1 MRDKDKEYIDF
12 DSSIKP
18 QDLLNAVQEKQN
30 DFSGKQWGFRRDSNN
45 TIKVPDILA
54 KITKWIERFIEV
66 GDVAIQYDPGHAAL
80 PWAAVRFILK
90 VGHNFWLLALG
101 LTAQVS
107 VNDTEKYAVVL
118 EGVEIIS
125 NLLVRYDIYTT
136 LYLGDKAKTTDEMR
150 RCMVELYIS
159 VLSFLAKARRFYE
172 RTNASKCYFYWTQR
186 TVIMS

>member
-1 MRDKDKEYIDF
+1 M
-12 DSSIKP
+12 
-18 QDLLNAVQEKQN
+18 
-30 DFSGKQWGFRRDSNN
+30 
-45 TIKVPDILA
+45 
-54 KITKWIERFIEV
+54 
-66 GDVAIQYDPGHAAL
+66 

-90 VGHNFWLLALG
+90 VGHDFSSLALR
-101 LTAQVS
+101 LTAQAS

-150 RCMVELYIS
+150 RCMVELCVS

-172 RTNASKCYFYWTQR
+172 RTNAGECYFYWTQW
-186 TVIMS
+186 TVIMI